1 MIYMK
6 NKSNF
11 ILLSL
16 FIIFIGII
24 DAQMKT
30 SNKKISINEN
40 LIDDFKQ
47 PIIQS
52 NKFSMNQ
59 SFSMSTS
66 IGNDL
71 ALSNSIF
78 SNFTNHELSEKL
90 NLKTGLHLL
99 YGNNFSFPSKS
110 NMEYSYEIALDYKIN
125 ANTFFNITLLKHSN
139 QNNLKPFDSFRYETK

>member
-1 MIYMK
+1 MK
-6 NKSNF
+6 NSPNF
-11 ILLSL
+11 ILSSL
-16 FIIFIGII
+16 FIIFIGIM
-24 DAQMKT
+24 DEQMKA
-30 SNKKISINEN
+30 SNEKISINEN
-40 LIDDFKQ
+40 LIYDFKQ

-66 IGNDL
+66 INNDL

-90 NLKTGLHLL
+90 NIKTGLHLIHS
-99 YGNNFSFPSKS
+99 NNLSFPSKS

-125 ANTFFNITLLKHSN
+125 PNTFFNITLLKYSN
-139 QNNLKPFDSFRYETK
+139 QNNLQPFNSFRDATK